1 MKLQG
6 LDYKLP
12 SSLIAHEAL
21 KERSHSRL
29 LTLNKENGQ
38 IGHKIFIDIIDYL
51 NSGDVLVLNDT
62 KVFPARL
69 KGVDFVNNSKVEV
82 LFLENFISPK
92 IWKALVKPSKKLKI
106 GNIFNFSNK
115 IFAKII
121 EVIDRVAILE
131 LQYEGE
137 LFEILSQIGKVP
149 LPPYIKREEREEDKV
164 AYQTIYAQK
173 IGSIAAP
180 TAGLHFTDKLL
191 RMIERKGINIVF
203 VTLHIGWGT
212 FKPIKSENIKD
223 HEMLSEDYQ
232 ISKEAAEIINNC
244 RGRIVA
250 VGTTV
255 TRALESA
262 YCEETKGVL
271 SGERSTNIFI
281 YPGYSFKVV
290 DALITNFHLP
300 KSTLLALVYAFA
312 GKKLIQN
319 AYQEAMEKEYRFYSF
334 GDAMYIY

>member
-1 MKLQG
+1 MKLQE

-12 SSLIAHEAL
+12 SSLIAYEAL
-21 KERSHSRL
+21 KKRSDSRL
-29 LTLNKENGQ
+29 LTLNRENGQ
-38 IGHKIFIDIIDYL
+38 IEHKIFINIIDYL
-51 NSGDVLVLNDT
+51 NSEDVLVLNDT

-69 KGVDFVNNSKVEV
+69 KGVDFANNSKIEV

-92 IWKALVKPSKKLKI
+92 IWKALIKPSKKLRI

-121 EVIDRVAILE
+121 EVINQVAILE

-137 LFEILSQIGKVP
+137 FFEILNQIGKVP
-149 LPPYIKREEREEDKV
+149 LPPYVKREEQEEDRET
-164 AYQTIYAQK
+164 YQTIYAQK
-173 IGSIAAP
+173 IGSVAAP
-180 TAGLHFTDKLL
+180 TAGFHFTEELL
-191 RMIERKGINIVF
+191 KMIERKGINIVF

-212 FKPIKSENIKD
+212 FKPIKSENIKE
-223 HEMLSEDYQ
+223 HKMLSENYQ

-244 RGRIVA
+244 QGRVIA

-255 TRALESA
+255 TRVLESA
-262 YCEETKGVL
+262 YCQKVKGIL
-271 SGERSTNIFI
+271 NGKRNTNIFI

-300 KSTLLALVYAFA
+300 KSTPLALVYAFA
-312 GKKLIQN
+312 GKKLIQD
-319 AYQEAMEKEYRFYSF
+319 AYQEAIKRAYRFYSF